1 MFISERQ
8 NEDIKGKMEHKIN
21 MHYFDFLLQ
30 YVNFNKVQRGENLTF
45 SKDVIYNWN
54 ARCLSYVINCQVNTN
69 IKINFMISSGSTG
82 NKAKQFEGF

>member
-30 YVNFNKVQRGENLTF
+30 YVNFNTVQRGENLTF
-45 SKDVIYNWN
+45 SKM
-54 ARCLSYVINCQVNTN
+54 SYIP
-69 IKINFMISSGSTG
+69 KMRD
-82 NKAKQFEGF
+82 A